1 VTAAE
6 AVAALRE
13 LLPPSYEFAV
23 DLTLW
28 VAPSSPGR
36 ERYSFPRIAIL
47 PGINGKE
54 CQNFD
59 CGMQDGHLPDFAA
72 VVEMVVEAFTAPE
85 VQP

>member
-28 VAPSSPGR
+28 VAHIPPSQS
-36 ERYSFPRIAIL
+36 
-47 PGINGKE
+47 
-54 CQNFD
+54 
-59 CGMQDGHLPDFAA
+59 
-72 VVEMVVEAFTAPE
+72 
-85 VQP
+85 